1 MLFGPAEEAFRE
13 EVRDFIAE
21 KLPKDIAKKHLAG
34 MEMQKEDYM
43 RWHKILFEKGWV
55 APNWP
60 KEYGGCE
67 WDAVQ
72 RYIFDE
78 EAGLAGAPRPTA
90 SVP

>member
-1 MLFGPAEEAFRE
+1 MPFGPAEEAFRE
-13 EVRDFIAE
+13 EVRDFIHE
-21 KLPKDIAKKHLAG
+21 NLPKDIAAKHLSG
-34 MEMQKEDYM
+34 MEIQKDDYM
-43 RWHKILFEKGWV
+43 RWHKILAQKGWV

-78 EAGLAGAPRPTA
+78 EAGLAGELGQIRD
-90 SVP
+90 